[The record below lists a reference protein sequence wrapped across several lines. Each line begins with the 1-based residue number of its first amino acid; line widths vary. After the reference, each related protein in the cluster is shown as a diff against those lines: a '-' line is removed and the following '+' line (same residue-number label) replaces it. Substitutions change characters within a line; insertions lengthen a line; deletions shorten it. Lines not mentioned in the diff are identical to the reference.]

1 MYMVMENYFNK
12 WISQIRRGY
21 LELCIFAL
29 IIRLEKTYGFEII
42 STAEALGLSMK
53 EGTLYPILNR
63 MTKEGHL
70 VSSWDIQNV
79 QGHPRKFYSITPQ
92 GTELFAKMK
101 EEFLQMNSTFDKA
114 CTIEKILNHENAE
127 PLINENSLS
136 EK

>member
-1 MYMVMENYFNK
+1 MYMVMENYFIK
-12 WISQIRRGY
+12 WIGQIRRGY

-42 STAEALGLSMK
+42 STAETLGLSIK

-70 VSSWDIQNV
+70 SANWDIQNV

-92 GTELFAKMK
+92 GRELFGRMK
-101 EEFLQMNSTFDKA
+101 AEFEDMNETFHKA
-114 CTIEKILNHENAE
+114 CTIEKILTQPSKEE
-127 PLINENSLS
+127 EQT
-136 EK
+136 EKPS